1 MEVFFKVI
9 LHRSETASSC
19 DDMIDSDDKTVSEE
33 SEVSYDHFL
42 NIMQIKFS
50 FRMRMMK
57 MSHP

>member
-1 MEVFFKVI
+1 MEGFFKVI

-33 SEVSYDHFL
+33 SEVSFDHFL

-50 FRMRMMK
+50 LRMRMMK

>member
-1 MEVFFKVI
+1 MEVSFKVI

-33 SEVSYDHFL
+33 SEVRYDYFL
-42 NIMQIKFS
+42 NIMLIQLFC
-50 FRMRMMK
+50 RMRKMK